1 MNNFTLDLKQ
11 ESLVNTAAGAKIRTF
26 RREQSKFFV
35 EFDQWMKNA
44 NVGVVTAFAQSESNG
59 WITLTLC
66 YFENVDPDKVSVDPS
81 LDVLSKACSAVDDAL
96 YLVDA
101 IAKRLDLIGRPKPNS
116 LPDLAPREADVDSN
130 PQHPG

>member
-1 MNNFTLDLKQ
+1 MNNFTLDIKQ
-11 ESLVNTAAGAKIRTF
+11 EALVNTGTGAKIRTF
-26 RREQSKFFV
+26 RREQSKFFI

-66 YFENVDPDKVSVDPS
+66 YYERQDPDIISVDPS
-81 LDVLSKACSAVDDAL
+81 LEVLSKACIAINDAL

-101 IAKRLDLIGRPKPNS
+101 IAKRLDLLPPKT

-130 PQHPG
+130 PQYPG